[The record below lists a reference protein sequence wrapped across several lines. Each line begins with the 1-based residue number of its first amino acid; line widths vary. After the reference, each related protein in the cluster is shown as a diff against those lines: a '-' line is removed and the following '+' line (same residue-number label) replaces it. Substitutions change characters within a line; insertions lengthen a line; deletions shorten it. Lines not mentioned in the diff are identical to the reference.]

1 LGIVSCLYLML
12 SLPVATWI
20 RFLGWLNLGMLI
32 YWGYGRIHSPLRDA
46 AEAARRTALENVG
59 NFVTVLGALLLFN
72 GFFMTILG
80 FMTVLGITTEELAKW
95 HEIGVTPEQSD
106 QLGLL
111 VLGAGLLVFVV
122 GRLLAKSGKAA
133 AA

>member
-1 LGIVSCLYLML
+1 M
-12 SLPVATWI
+12 PPRPPA
-20 RFLGWLNLGMLI
+20 
-32 YWGYGRIHSPLRDA
+32 
-46 AEAARRTALENVG
+46 RTALENVG
-59 NFVTVLGALLLFN
+59 NFVTVAGALLLFN

-111 VLGAGLLVFVV
+111 VLGVGLVVFVV

>member
-1 LGIVSCLYLML
+1 
-12 SLPVATWI
+12 
-20 RFLGWLNLGMLI
+20 
-32 YWGYGRIHSPLRDA
+32 
-46 AEAARRTALENVG
+46 
-59 NFVTVLGALLLFN
+59 
-72 GFFMTILG
+72 MTILG

-111 VLGAGLLVFVV
+111 VLGVGLVVFVI

>member
-1 LGIVSCLYLML
+1 
-12 SLPVATWI
+12 
-20 RFLGWLNLGMLI
+20 
-32 YWGYGRIHSPLRDA
+32 
-46 AEAARRTALENVG
+46 
-59 NFVTVLGALLLFN
+59 
-72 GFFMTILG
+72 
-80 FMTVLGITTEELAKW
+80 MTVLGITTEELAKW

-111 VLGAGLLVFVV
+111 VLGAGLVVFVV